1 MKNEMIE
8 RTWSKKEYQHTIGRA
23 TTGVRALLTL
33 KNRLEDYTKERQ
45 EGLIN
50 LAIND
55 VIRVIW
61 KLTASKKK
69 YKEFRKDYLEAL
81 EEKMKNESES

>member
-8 RTWSKKEYQHTIGRA
+8 RTWSKKDFQHTIGRA

-33 KNRLEDYTKERQ
+33 KNRLEDYTQ
-45 EGLIN
+45 EWLFDR
-50 LAIND
+50 AIDD
-55 VIRVIW
+55 VICVIW

-69 YKEFRKDYLEAL
+69 YKEFRKDYLEAMDA
-81 EEKMKNESES
+81 KMKEELES